1 MLIKNQIFIFL
12 SVMSISLSLLAEQK
26 NQSDQYLAAKKI
38 VNNLCIA
45 CHAID
50 GNSTITMN
58 PKLAGQHSSYITKQL
73 MNFKDGTRENSVMA
87 GMVASLSN
95 EDMKNLGL
103 YFSQQS
109 LVLSSAKTNGK
120 NSFGEKIYR
129 AGLADKSVPACASCH
144 GPAGHGI
151 PDVYPRLNSQ
161 HSDYILS
168 QLNLF
173 RLEKR
178 ANDENMIM
186 RAIAQKL
193 TEQEML
199 AVSDYIEGLQ

>member
-178 ANDENMIM
+178 ANDENMVM

>member
-1 MLIKNQIFIFL
+1 
-12 SVMSISLSLLAEQK
+12 MSISLSLLAEQK